1 MCEPTTIA
9 LISAVG
15 SAAATGMSMRVQQQA
30 AKNQNMANNSWRDYQ
45 KRQREA
51 EGLRQDELRGKAEM
65 ARQQGVQEM
74 DPTRQKENQVQE
86 EQRLTQEI
94 LNNTSV
100 NQADPNGLLESSKTG
115 GANIQNEMAR
125 RLNVASADARK
136 RLTALAG
143 VQSYG
148 GSFGG
153 MKNYASEA
161 LARSDQG
168 INLANNMRQGSL
180 GAYGLAKG
188 VAPPSM
194 QPTSNPYGG
203 IASSLAGIAG
213 TAFGTAFAPTAGGG
227 TTTTPSAQTPY
238 TAFSPAANFGFGF
251 AGPAA
256 RA

>member
-9 LISAVG
+9 VISALG
-15 SAAATGMSMRVQQQA
+15 SAAATGMSMKAQQSA
-30 AKNQNMANNSWRDYQ
+30 VSSQNAANNAWRAYQ
-45 KRQREA
+45 QDQRQK
-51 EGLRQDELRGKAEM
+51 EGLRQDELRGKAEQ
-65 ARQQGVQEM
+65 ARQQGLEELNPQKQQEV
-74 DPTRQKENQVQE
+74 RAGEEN
-86 EQRLTQEI
+86 RLATEI
-94 LNNTSV
+94 MANTNV
-100 NQADPNGLLESSKTG
+100 NQDVGGQLLAGERSG
-115 GANIQNEMAR
+115 GEAIQNDF
-125 RLNVASADARK
+125 ASRMNQASSDARK

-153 MKNYASEA
+153 MKNYGTEA

-188 VAPPSM
+188 VAPPSQ
-194 QPTSNPYGG
+194 QPVKDPYGG

-213 TAFGTAFAPTAGGG
+213 TAFGTAMQPGAGATAKPLAA
-227 TTTTPSAQTPY
+227 TTPY
-238 TAFSPAANFGFGF
+238 TAFSPPANFGLGF
-251 AGPAA
+251 AGPSV